1 MTDAQVKPFQ
11 EKVYVVGDVVDPRTA
26 KPGQASNREISESVF
41 DKTFVNRLKYD
52 GESADAPIFIMAEG
66 IKHLSEVVHKGLQ
79 ATYDNQKPIAIIRG
93 SECLINQVLGILHIK
108 EEYQSP
114 DGLSSAEIFVVDK
127 GKGANFRWALYAL
140 ANSGQNGTEKSRETD
155 ESNNTARLF
164 RDWISN
170 SGSRVTKKM
179 VADKRE
185 AVTALAAA
193 AASSSGDL
201 ESYVQGFNS
210 VNTIP
215 DGHNS
220 YQLSYWIYSVHDFKD
235 DVDWY
240 YVRQEGQLN
249 ASGNYR
255 TYEVKNWK
263 GYGYTARDG
272 YMYSY
277 NMDNWFINLKDPEVQ
292 IFKTSPSTET
302 TSTKVTSEM
311 DWGFSGDLGF
321 EGTKPT
327 GNVGVSLDLKNTSEV
342 IITDCQAIN
351 KSLSDEQNARWLY
364 QFREVSLILFFG
376 YVHFS
381 VPSSLQIGLLQPVNK
396 WLWRVKGSARTNPM
410 AKQFR
415 SKLEWGSVDSRGKDI
430 RGYWC
435 SSYEHKHY
443 WGDFQF
449 SVPLTFPPLLMVDL
463 NLSLSKL
470 GQSTAMDI
478 AVGND
483 WKVSSDQSWCHVE
496 PESSTAKNKRINI
509 TVDENLTGS
518 ARNAKLTFT
527 VQHGEESYSTATN
540 IFQSQY

>member
-1 MTDAQVKPFQ
+1 MVATQIKPFQ
-11 EKVYVVGDVVDPRTA
+11 KKIYLVGDVVDPRITQS
-26 KPGQASNREISESVF
+26 GQIADREISESAF
-41 DKTFVNRLKYD
+41 NRTFVNSLKYD
-52 GESADAPIFIMAEG
+52 GESADAPVFIMAEEM
-66 IKHLSEVVHKGLQ
+66 KHVSEEIHKGLL
-79 ATYDNQKPIAIIRG
+79 ATYDNQKPIAVIRG
-93 SECLINQVLGILHIK
+93 SEHLINQVLNILHIK

-114 DGLSSAEIFVVDK
+114 DGFSSAEIFVIDK
-127 GKGANFRWALYAL
+127 EKGANFRWALYTTG
-140 ANSGQNGTEKSRETD
+140 NSGPNSTEKSWETD
-155 ESNNTARLF
+155 ESNNTAQLF
-164 RDWISN
+164 RDWISS
-170 SGSRVTKKM
+170 SGSRVTKK
-179 VADKRE
+179 VAADKRE
-185 AVTALAAA
+185 AVEALAVVT
-193 AASSSGDL
+193 ASTAGDM
-201 ESYVQGFNS
+201 ESYVHGFNS

-215 DGHNS
+215 DGSNF

-255 TYEVKNWK
+255 TYEVKDWR

-277 NMDNWFINLKDPEVQ
+277 NMNNWFINMKEPDVQ

-351 KSLSDEQNARWLY
+351 KSLSDGQNARWLY
-364 QFREVSLILFFG
+364 QFREVSLILYFG
-376 YVHFS
+376 YVDFS
-381 VPSSLQIGLLQPVNK
+381 SPSNLQIGLLQPINK
-396 WLWRVKGSARTNPM
+396 WLWRVKGSVRTNPM

-415 SKLEWGSVDSRGKDI
+415 SEIEWGSVNSRGKNI
-430 RGYWC
+430 HGYWC
-435 SSYEHKHY
+435 SSYEHKHSY
-443 WGDFQF
+443 GSFQF

-463 NLSLSKL
+463 NLSLSKS

-509 TVDENLTGS
+509 TVDENLTGND
-518 ARNAKLTFT
+518 RNAKLTFI
-527 VQHGEESYSTATN
+527 VKHGEELYSTATN